1 MSLPQR
7 VASTQSNQP
16 RRRPRSPLIAF
27 EPAASPQRP
36 PNGQTNHAGGSGRSL
51 ALCCGPVSGNRERAY
66 LPQAA
71 FAGPMA
77 GAAFVIQASK
87 ARARIMR
94 YELTDHE
101 WTAIRP
107 MLPNKPRGV
116 PRVNDRRVLNGI
128 FWVPRSGAPGRDLPA
143 TLAGCIAA
151 PELRYASSV
160 RCLAGR
166 AIRPGRRRL
175 LRV

>member
-71 FAGPMA
+71 FARPMA

-128 FWVPRSGAPGRDLPA
+128 FWILRSGAPWRDLQ
-143 TLAGCIAA
+143 TT
-151 PELRYASSV
+151 SV
-160 RCLAGR
+160 RTPLATTASFAGDER
-166 AIRPGRRRL
+166 ASGPRS
-175 LRV
+175 